1 MSNAVTLMKLFGF
14 IALVSGLIVI
24 LATEPNFKEL
34 EPYRTNW
41 DHLQEQLAKN
51 PLGDRPP
58 DLTQPDIDFTAEET
72 RWCLIA
78 EYCPDIPLWSDLADS
93 VIDTGSA
100 IMAWARTFAT
110 FVAQIFTLITWLGD
124 MAWTI
129 LNILVL
135 AITFT
140 IPGIPFYAQ
149 LLLWVVNMSMWVAMV
164 YIAFQAITGA
174 ISGGVPF

>member
-1 MSNAVTLMKLFGF
+1 MSNAIILMKIFGF
-14 IALVSGLIVI
+14 IALVSGLIVM
-24 LATEPNFKEL
+24 LASDPNFKGL

-41 DHLQEQLAKN
+41 DHLQDALTTN

-58 DLTQPDIDFTAEET
+58 DPTQPDVDFTPEET

-78 EYCPDIPLWSDLADS
+78 EFCPDIPLWSDLADS

-110 FVAQIFTLITWLGD
+110 FVTDMFAILAWLAD
-124 MAWTI
+124 MAWAVLT
-129 LNILVL
+129 ILVL

-140 IPGIPFYAQ
+140 IPGIPLQAQ
-149 LLLWVVNMSMWVAMV
+149 LLLWVVNASMWVAMV
-164 YIAFQAITGA
+164 YIAFQSITGA
-174 ISGGVPF
+174 ISGAVPF

>member
-1 MSNAVTLMKLFGF
+1 MSNVVTLMKLFGF

-24 LATEPNFKEL
+24 LASDPVFKEL
-34 EPYRTNW
+34 EAYRTNW
-41 DHLQEQLAKN
+41 DHLQDQLATN

-58 DLTQPDIDFTAEET
+58 SPTQPDEDFTAEET

-78 EYCPDIPLWSDLADS
+78 EYCPDIPLWSDLADA
-93 VIDTGSA
+93 VFDTGAA
-100 IMAWARTFAT
+100 ILAWARTFAI
-110 FVAQIFTLITWLGD
+110 FVAEIFTVIAWLGD

-149 LLLWVVNMSMWVAMV
+149 LLLWSINMSMWVAMV

-174 ISGGVPF
+174 ISGAVPF